1 MSNTKED
8 MKKKVEE
15 ILRLE
20 NWRGFVSGKVEGGLA
35 VLDVLGLEKEKR
47 IEILAEALGLTNE
60 TATTFV
66 NDFYKE
72 NYQE

>member
-1 MSNTKED
+1 MENSKED
-8 MKKKVEE
+8 IKKKVEE
-15 ILRLE
+15 ILQLE
-20 NWRGFVSGKVEGGLA
+20 NWKGFVNGKVEGGLA
-35 VLDVLGLEKEKR
+35 VLHVLGIEKEKR
-47 IEILAEALGLTNE
+47 IEVLAEALGLSNA